1 MQYHIQTLVKH
12 LFDKD
17 SFEQVTVQEL
27 KEFTDEFP
35 YAAVGQFL
43 YAQKLKDSG
52 SYNHYEQS
60 EQASLYFHN
69 ALWLRWQLDHK
80 EEAPALPAKA
90 AEAAQ
95 QPGFR
100 IVVQMPKTTSA
111 VTGAQPAVEP
121 VEPEEKQPAEN
132 IEQEP
137 VIQASETTGAAIPDA
152 AEQDIQPAAEETTP
166 PAPEEPVAD
175 DQEKGLTVNEDGS
188 LVEHTGEPRAET
200 PPVQEEA
207 NTTTETA
214 STVAIAESSQLA
226 EEIPADKEVDDIIP
240 AVDTA
245 PEVEAVLE
253 TVEPD
258 KEVDD
263 IIPAV
268 DAAPEVETVLETVEP
283 DKEVDDIIPAVEVT
297 PEEIIAAAEEA
308 PPVEQTSSIEETA
321 PAEVTAEATETT
333 PASAVML
340 TEEAVATGEISGAEE
355 SAPPEIITEE
365 QAVEEVTETIAAE
378 EPAVVSAEA
387 EQPVNEVAGTTDTP
401 PESPEAMPEER
412 EQEATPEPLLSKQ
425 FSFTTA
431 SRESK
436 STVDLGEPIFESYH
450 TIDYFASQGI
460 KLMQE
465 ELKDKLGKQLKSFT
479 DWLRSMKRIGPID
492 STTSIDEVT
501 NQSIQRIAEHSVEE
515 KEVLTE
521 AMAEVWVKQGNAD
534 KAIRVYEKLSL
545 LNPAK
550 STYFAGRIEQ
560 LKAQ

>member
-27 KEFTDEFP
+27 KQFTDDYP

-52 SYNHYEQS
+52 SYNHYDQS
-60 EQASLYFHN
+60 GQASLYFHN
-69 ALWLRWQLDHK
+69 ALWLRWQLDNK
-80 EEAPALPAKA
+80 EEAPALPVKA
-90 AEAAQ
+90 EEAAQ

-100 IVVQMPKTTSA
+100 IVVQMPKTTPADISD
-111 VTGAQPAVEP
+111 QPAVEP
-121 VEPEEKQPAEN
+121 EEIQPAEN
-132 IEQEP
+132 KEQEP
-137 VIQASETTGAAIPDA
+137 VIQASETTEAAIPDV
-152 AEQDIQPAAEETTP
+152 AEQDIQPAAEQTTLP
-166 PAPEEPVAD
+166 VSEEPIAEEPGV
-175 DQEKGLTVNEDGS
+175 EESGKSLTVNEAGS
-188 LVEHTGEPRAET
+188 LVEHTGEQTVET
-200 PPVQEEA
+200 PPAEEA
-207 NTTTETA
+207 VNTTETA

-226 EEIPADKEVDDIIP
+226 EEIPTEAAAENVVSITEEVLIP
-240 AVDTA
+240 AVDMA
-245 PEVEAVLE
+245 PEVEA
-253 TVEPD
+253 TP
-258 KEVDD
+258 
-263 IIPAV
+263 
-268 DAAPEVETVLETVEP
+268 ETVEP
-283 DKEVDDIIPAVEVT
+283 DKEVDDIIPAVELAPAEAMEAIDDIIPAVEVT
-297 PEEIIAAAEEA
+297 PEEVISAAEE
-308 PPVEQTSSIEETA
+308 VA
-321 PAEVTAEATETT
+321 PAEAIAEVPPVSATAPTEATAETTDVSAT
-333 PASAVML
+333 
-340 TEEAVATGEISGAEE
+340 
-355 SAPPEIITEE
+355 APPEIIAEE

-378 EPAVVSAEA
+378 EPAAITAEA
-387 EQPVNEVAGTTDTP
+387 EQPVSEEAGTTETSETTP
-401 PESPEAMPEER
+401 SAL
-412 EQEATPEPLLSKQ
+412 EQETTPEPLLSKQ
-425 FSFTTA
+425 FSFTPA
-431 SRESK
+431 SREGK
-436 STVDLGEPIFESYH
+436 NTVDLGEPIFESYH

-521 AMAEVWVKQGNAD
+521 AMAEVWAKQGNPA

-550 STYFAGRIEQ
+550 SPYFAGRIEQ

>member
-27 KEFTDEFP
+27 KQFTDDYP

-52 SYNHYEQS
+52 SYNHYDQS
-60 EQASLYFHN
+60 GQASLYFHN
-69 ALWLRWQLDHK
+69 ALWLRWQLDNK

-90 AEAAQ
+90 EEAAQ

-100 IVVQMPKTTSA
+100 IVVQMPKTTPADIS
-111 VTGAQPAVEP
+111 TQPAVEP
-121 VEPEEKQPAEN
+121 AEN
-132 IEQEP
+132 KEQEP
-137 VIQASETTGAAIPDA
+137 VIQASETTEAAIPDA
-152 AEQDIQPAAEETTP
+152 AEQDIQPTAEQTTP
-166 PAPEEPVAD
+166 PVSEEPIAD
-175 DQEKGLTVNEDGS
+175 EPEKGFTVNEAGS
-188 LVEHTGEPRAET
+188 LVEHTGEQTTDA
-200 PPVQEEA
+200 PPAQEEA
-207 NTTTETA
+207 NTITETA
-214 STVAIAESSQLA
+214 SAVAIAENSQLA
-226 EEIPADKEVDDIIP
+226 EEIPAEPAVNAVSITEEVLIP
-240 AVDTA
+240 AVGAA
-245 PEVEAVLE
+245 PVTEAAPE

-258 KEVDD
+258 KEIDD

-268 DAAPEVETVLETVEP
+268 EITPEEIIAAAEEAPTAVGVAAVPETADT
-283 DKEVDDIIPAVEVT
+283 DKEIDDIIPAVEVT
-297 PEEIIAAAEEA
+297 PEEVIAAVEEA
-308 PPVEQTSSIEETA
+308 PPA
-321 PAEVTAEATETT
+321 PAETIAEVAPVAETT
-333 PASAVML
+333 PVEQVTL
-340 TEEAVATGEISGAEE
+340 TGVEET
-355 SAPPEIITEE
+355 APPEIITEE
-365 QAVEEVTETIAAE
+365 QAVVAVTETIAAE
-378 EPAVVSAEA
+378 EPAAVTAEA
-387 EQPVNEVAGTTDTP
+387 AQPVSEVAGPPDTP
-401 PESPEAMPEER
+401 ETTPEELV
-412 EQEATPEPLLSKQ
+412 QESTPEPLLSKQ
-425 FSFTTA
+425 FSFTPA
-431 SRESK
+431 SREGK
-436 STVDLGEPIFESYH
+436 NTVDLGEPIFESYH

-521 AMAEVWVKQGNAD
+521 AMAEVWAKQGNAN

-545 LNPAK
+545 LNPGK
-550 STYFAGRIEQ
+550 STYFATRIEQ

>member
-27 KEFTDEFP
+27 KQFTDDYP

-52 SYNHYEQS
+52 SYNHYDQS
-60 EQASLYFHN
+60 GQASLYFHN
-69 ALWLRWQLDHK
+69 ALWLRWQLDNK
-80 EEAPALPAKA
+80 EEVPALPVKA
-90 AEAAQ
+90 EEAAQ

-100 IVVQMPKTTSA
+100 IVVQMPKTTPADISD
-111 VTGAQPAVEP
+111 QPAVEP
-121 VEPEEKQPAEN
+121 EEIQPAEN
-132 IEQEP
+132 KEQEP
-137 VIQASETTGAAIPDA
+137 VIQASETTEAAISDA
-152 AEQDIQPAAEETTP
+152 AEQDIQPAAEQTTP
-166 PAPEEPVAD
+166 PVSEEPIAEEAVT
-175 DQEKGLTVNEDGS
+175 EEPGKSLTVNEDGS
-188 LVEHTGEPRAET
+188 LVEHTGEQTVDAPPAE
-200 PPVQEEA
+200 EAA

-226 EEIPADKEVDDIIP
+226 EEIPTEAAADNVVTITEEVLIPAVDVAPEVEAAPETVEPDTEIDDIIP
-240 AVDTA
+240 AVEIM
-245 PEVEAVLE
+245 PEVEAALE
-253 TVEPD
+253 TV
-258 KEVDD
+258 
-263 IIPAV
+263 
-268 DAAPEVETVLETVEP
+268 TP

-297 PEEIIAAAEEA
+297 PEEVISAVEEA
-308 PPVEQTSSIEETA
+308 PPAEAI
-321 PAEVTAEATETT
+321 AEVLPVSATAST
-333 PASAVML
+333 
-340 TEEAVATGEISGAEE
+340 
-355 SAPPEIITEE
+355 EIITEE
-365 QAVEEVTETIAAE
+365 QAVAEVTETIAAE
-378 EPAVVSAEA
+378 EPTAITTEA
-387 EQPVNEVAGTTDTP
+387 GQPVSEEAGTTEETP
-401 PESPEAMPEER
+401 ETTPSAL
-412 EQEATPEPLLSKQ
+412 EQDSTPEPLLSKQ
-425 FSFTTA
+425 FSFTPA
-431 SRESK
+431 SREEK
-436 STVDLGEPIFESYH
+436 NAVDLGEPIFESYH

-521 AMAEVWVKQGNAD
+521 AMAEVWAKQGNPA

-550 STYFAGRIEQ
+550 SPYFAGRIEQ